1 MNTASNP
8 VDRSG
13 RTKAV
18 VAWALAPVVW
28 FLAALAALFLPN
40 GQSLVPFAVVIALPA
55 PWLLWTA
62 WRMPRPR
69 VDTYVAEGGAL
80 LSGAIALYLTVL
92 AFMIGREGPA
102 PVGFTVIFLAAAAVF
117 IAAGVPLA
125 GRRIAYAFAA
135 LACAVIGIGLRVLHS
150 DTSYYPGIDWVT
162 KDELF
167 AWAISFSIF
176 ALVLEKLVLQRS
188 ERRFF
193 RWRSEATT

>member
-1 MNTASNP
+1 MNTASNT

-18 VAWALAPVVW
+18 VAWALAPVAW
-28 FLAALAALFLPN
+28 FLIFLAALFLPN
-40 GQSLVPFAVVIALPA
+40 GDSWGMAAIAVVLALPA

-80 LSGAIALYLTVL
+80 LSGMIAFYATVL
-92 AFMIGREGPA
+92 AFMIAREGPA
-102 PVGFTVIFLAAAAVF
+102 PIAFTVISLAAAAVF
-117 IAAGVPLA
+117 VAAAVPLP
-125 GRRIAYAFAA
+125 GRRIAYGFAA

-150 DTSYYPGIDWVT
+150 DTSYYPGIDWIT

-167 AWAISFSIF
+167 AWAFLGLP
-176 ALVLEKLVLQRS
+176 ALGALLQVLRWA
-188 ERRFF
+188 RR
-193 RWRSEATT
+193 RNRAA